1 VIGSSSPVTT
11 AGAAAE
17 PARAASAGASA
28 STGSPGGDA
37 DAGDSKCFSV
47 GYGQNSA
54 GTTALFARR
63 DLQGGGPTWAG
74 VLGVVARRHATFVR
88 EVSKPERD
96 MPGFGLPSVMRY
108 GAHETWLIVDDE
120 GEGAIVCAG
129 DPAFLQELRAD
140 YERINANARELER
153 TLDKV
158 PPRELE

>member
-1 VIGSSSPVTT
+1 MTSPAGSGDSAT
-11 AGAAAE
+11 AVVPKAGPEGSTAIPSAE
-17 PARAASAGASA
+17 G
-28 STGSPGGDA
+28 

-63 DLQGGGPTWAG
+63 DLQGGGPTWTG

-88 EVSKPERD
+88 EVSKRERD
-96 MPGFGLPSVMRY
+96 MPGFGSPSVMRY
-108 GAHETWLIVDDE
+108 GGKETWLILDDE
-120 GEGAIVCAG
+120 GDGAIVCAG
-129 DPAFLQELRAD
+129 DPGLLGDLRAD
-140 YERINANARELER
+140 YERLNADAKELER